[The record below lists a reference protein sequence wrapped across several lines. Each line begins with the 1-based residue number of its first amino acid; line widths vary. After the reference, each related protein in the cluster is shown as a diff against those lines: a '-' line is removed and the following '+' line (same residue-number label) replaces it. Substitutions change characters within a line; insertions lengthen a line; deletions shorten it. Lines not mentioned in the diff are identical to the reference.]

1 MKHLV
6 DIDED
11 ALSDA
16 RATLGT
22 VTIKDTVNTALRRA
36 ASVAERERQI
46 AASVHA
52 LAGMRLSAA
61 DREQAWR

>member
-22 VTIKDTVNTALRRA
+22 VTIKDTVNTALRMIA
-36 ASVAERERQI
+36 VDVEREQQI
-46 AASVHA
+46 AASMRA
-52 LAGMRLSAA
+52 LAKMRLSDA

>member
-6 DIDED
+6 DIDES

-22 VTIKDTVNTALRRA
+22 VTIKDTVNAALRLA
-36 ASVAERERQI
+36 AEDSTHEQRVDA
-46 AASVHA
+46 A
-52 LAGMRLSAA
+52 LAVLRSVTLTDDDRHAA
-61 DREQAWR
+61 WS

>member
-22 VTIKDTVNTALRRA
+22 VTIKDTVNTALRMA
-36 ASVAERERQI
+36 GADAEREQQI
-46 AASVHA
+46 ADSMCV
-52 LAGMRLSAA
+52 LAKMRLSDAE
-61 DREQAWR
+61 REQAWR